1 MLPEGEAG
9 VVAAPPGTLRGLRAY
24 DIEAVLLKAVTAPVV
39 EALFRVPTANIGCMY
54 IGLEYRI

>member
-39 EALFRVPTANIGCMY
+39 EALFRVPKRKEGGINLY
-54 IGLEYRI
+54 